1 MDRAVWAI
9 IYDLPEEG
17 RDEYMEWYH
26 EVHIPEKLAR
36 PGYTWAAHYEVQHPG
51 ERFEKIAA
59 RLNRTDDPALA
70 SGAGF
75 IALFGGESTRVFYD
89 PSPAQLKERQNAE
102 TRAMTGM
109 RIQAKDSSSVRN
121 GGWKARMQG
130 RGKRPT

>member
-59 RLNRTDDPALA
+59 RLKPHRRSCSRIGSGIHRALRWGNPPGFSTTPA
-70 SGAGF
+70 
-75 IALFGGESTRVFYD
+75 R
-89 PSPAQLKERQNAE
+89 
-102 TRAMTGM
+102 
-109 RIQAKDSSSVRN
+109 RN
-121 GGWKARMQG
+121 
-130 RGKRPT
+130 